1 MTPLDPSR
9 PRLEAPDSDS
19 AFWWEPDA
27 GTDGPSDPNP
37 SRDTGTGRHPDGGMD
52 VSGRN
57 RHGGPVVRRVR
68 ALFGLVVALF
78 EVGLLLAMVP
88 VYLLVA
94 VSRTL
99 LATPGRLWR
108 RIVGKAVLQK
118 HLEGRILAGKQDV
131 LRIGLELYLTR
142 RSEEGD
148 DGPTGPGRSFTPGEV
163 EMFKRFIGFEEGG
176 SNDQSGFGLPGRQWL
191 RNLYARF
198 ASTAGEERPD
208 LGDLNRELLHETLGV
223 RFADPQARDAQ
234 LPLDT
239 VWAFTAMELLNRA
252 ERSLRGNTETALRA
266 YLRAERVLVYGEYL
280 LYRCRVEDESRP
292 DIAARDHEDPRR
304 AYARI
309 VINELDEY
317 DGMDTDVVRA
327 LLCVDPH
334 PEEGEPKLKEF
345 ISLAEIDR
353 AMAELS
359 RFRMRQYR
367 RLESLRVTILG
378 FAGLP
383 AVLLAV
389 LLVFFPSVMAN
400 AVVGTGADE
409 PVVDLRE
416 WIDPVVL
423 GDVLISSEQLFFGV
437 VLAFGAVGAAISGTQ
452 RIEQDSG
459 SLQALEEILG
469 YWLALVRM
477 MIGAVSAFIVSIFL
491 FSGVIDPNI
500 LSLPL
505 VIGLSLA
512 AGVSERLALRAISS
526 FESRTLPDSVRG
538 KRGGTA

>member
-1 MTPLDPSR
+1 MVTPPDASR
-9 PRLEAPDSDS
+9 PRVEAPDSDAWLWRQS
-19 AFWWEPDA
+19 GVAADGRSDPDRPRDA
-27 GTDGPSDPNP
+27 GTIG
-37 SRDTGTGRHPDGGMD
+37 HPDRETD
-52 VSGRN
+52 ASGRD
-57 RHGGPVVRRVR
+57 RRGGPVVRRAR
-68 ALFGLVVALF
+68 ALLRLVVTLL
-78 EVGLLLAMVP
+78 EVGLLLVVVP
-88 VYLLVA
+88 VYVLVA
-94 VSRTL
+94 TL
-99 LATPGRLWR
+99 LATPARLWR

-118 HLEGRILAGKQDV
+118 HLEGRILAAKQDV

-142 RSEEGD
+142 RSEGSD
-148 DGPTGPGRSFTPGEV
+148 DASTGQGRSFTPGEV

-176 SNDQSGFGLPGRQWL
+176 PKDQSGFGIPGRQWL

-198 ASTAGEERPD
+198 APTAGEERPD
-208 LGDLNRELLHETLGV
+208 LRDLNRELLHETLGIPFV
-223 RFADPQARDAQ
+223 DRTTRDAQ

-252 ERSLRGNTETALRA
+252 EGSLRGNTETALRA
-266 YLRAERVLVYGEYL
+266 YLRAERVLTYGEYL

-309 VINELDEY
+309 IIDELDEY
-317 DGMDTDVVRA
+317 EGMDTDVVRS
-327 LLCVDPH
+327 LLCVDPQ

-400 AVVGTGADE
+400 AVVGTGDDDRVDPMGWIE
-409 PVVDLRE
+409 PVN
-416 WIDPVVL
+416 L
-423 GDVLISSEQLFFGV
+423 GDVAISSEQLFFGV

-491 FSGVIDPNI
+491 FSGVIDPSI

-526 FESRTLPDSVRG
+526 FESRTLPDSVRSR
-538 KRGGTA
+538 RGGVA